1 MFGDL
6 VLTPETIYDGQV
18 IRVVKLENR
27 WEVVRHAAAV
37 AVLVLRQRE
46 GQGEVLLV
54 SQQRP
59 AVSRKTWELPAG
71 LIDDGETPEA
81 AAKRELAEEVGLGGT
96 LTKLAEVFS
105 SPGFTDEKI
114 YLFTAT
120 DLYESTLPG
129 DEEGDFEY
137 AWKPLLATWRDI
149 AAGTVASST
158 PTLLGLTYAL
168 GKRGELP

>member
-1 MFGDL
+1 MTSE
-6 VLTPETIYDGQV
+6 VIYDGHV
-18 IRVVKLENR
+18 IRVAKLDNR
-27 WEVVRHAAAV
+27 WEVVFHAAAV
-37 AVLVLRQRE
+37 AVLVLREVE
-46 GQGEVLLV
+46 GSEVLLV

-71 LIDDGETPEA
+71 LVDKGETPEA

-96 LTKLAEVFS
+96 FTKLAEVFS

-114 YLFTAT
+114 HLFIAT

-129 DEEGDFEY
+129 DEDDDFEY
-137 AWKPLLATWRDI
+137 AWKPLLETWRDI
-149 AAGTVASST
+149 SSGAVASST

>member
-1 MFGDL
+1 MIS
-6 VLTPETIYDGQV
+6 ETLYDGRV
-18 IRVVKLENR
+18 IRVVKLQDR
-27 WEVVRHAAAV
+27 WEVVLHAAAV

-46 GQGEVLLV
+46 GRDEVLLV
-54 SQQRP
+54 SQERP
-59 AVSRKTWELPAG
+59 AVSHKTWELPAG
-71 LIDDGETPEA
+71 LIDDGETPEG

-114 YLFTAT
+114 HLFMAT

-129 DEEGDFEY
+129 DEDDGFEY
-137 AWKPLLATWRDI
+137 TWKPLLEIWCDI

-168 GKRGELP
+168 GVRGRLP